1 MKKLILLLAISSLVA
16 LQAQAPPRQA
26 HLSSATTE
34 HAQKILAG
42 IPMEPVRFQPP
53 TIKEIKL
60 KSGATL
66 LVTDEN
72 SLPFLTLELH
82 FPGGTKLESIE
93 HAGLWD
99 AATSLLAVDGAG
111 NLTGDQIAEEF
122 SRMGARFSI
131 RNDYE
136 SWVVTLTVLKWHF
149 PRAFQLLSDVLLRPQ
164 LSQDRLNVILDGM
177 ETDIAQRNNR
187 PESTAGRRLQ
197 ELLYPGSRRG
207 KSLEKSDLQKI
218 TTAGIKSEIARRL
231 YAGNMIVAAGGDLR
245 GINLESSLDGLLS
258 QFPATAIPKETERL
272 NPRKYTDKILLVEM
286 DVAQAAVTIGT
297 ILPAH
302 RSPDFYALQ
311 IGNHVLGG
319 NSFNSR
325 LMKEV
330 RAKRGLA
337 YYAMSYTSFFE
348 DDGRFISAAGTR
360 VEQADETLKLMLSI
374 IHGMNKPAGEQESGL
389 AKDSILNSLVFLYD
403 DPESYLRSQVRFR
416 LHGLPVNYIQEYQK
430 HIQSESTTAV
440 AKAFAKYVKSDVNIV
455 VAGPKSLKAQ
465 LEKIRPVI
473 VVGPE
478 SRIP

>member
-1 MKKLILLLAISSLVA
+1 MKRIILLFAIFSIVA
-16 LQAQAPPRQA
+16 LGAQSPPRQVN
-26 HLSSATTE
+26 SAAAE

-53 TIKEIKL
+53 AIKEIRL

-82 FPGGTKLESIE
+82 FPGGTKLESVDN
-93 HAGLWD
+93 AGLWD
-99 AATSLLAVDGAG
+99 AGTSLLGVDGAG
-111 NLTGDQIAEEF
+111 NLSGDQIAEEF

-131 RNDYE
+131 HNDYE

-149 PRAFQLLSDVLLRPQ
+149 PRAFQLLSDVLLKPQ

-177 ETDIAQRNNR
+177 ETDISQRNNR
-187 PESTAGRRLQ
+187 PESTAGRRMQ

-207 KSLEKSDLQKI
+207 KSLEKSDLEKI
-218 TTAGIKSEIARRL
+218 TTAKIKSEIARRL
-231 YAGNMIVAAGGDLR
+231 YAGNLIVAAGGDLR
-245 GINLESSLDGLLS
+245 GVNIESSLDGLLA
-258 QFPATAIPKETERL
+258 QFPATTAPKEIERVTT
-272 NPRKYTDKILLVEM
+272 RKYTDKILLVEM

-297 ILPAH
+297 TLPAH
-302 RSPDFYALQ
+302 KSPDFYALQ

-348 DDGRFISAAGTR
+348 NDGRFVAAAGTR
-360 VEQADETLKLMLSI
+360 VEQADETLRLMLSI
-374 IHGMNKPAGEQESGL
+374 IQGMNKPASEQESSL
-389 AKDSILNSLVFLYD
+389 AKNSILNSLVFLYD

-416 LHGLPVNYIQEYQK
+416 LHGLPANYIQEYQQ
-430 HIQSESTTAV
+430 HIQKENTAAV
-440 AKAFAKYVKSDVNIV
+440 ARAFAKHVKPDVNIV